1 MGAMAE
7 SRATGPRMT
16 DPSAVWAYA
25 VAERVPAAGL
35 DELEGIEGGRVRAV
49 PAAGLVAIAG
59 DVPLS
64 GFSEAALRRN
74 LEDLAWLE
82 ATARAHHRVIAA
94 VAEDGPVVP
103 LRLATVYRDDASTA
117 AALAEFGGQFRS
129 ALAQTRAHKE
139 WGIKAYATRPAEPG
153 APDDG
158 RGSSERGAD
167 RKSAG
172 SGAAYLDRRRRE
184 LTAHEQARRG
194 VVAGAELVHAR
205 LAGLADQSRLHPPQS
220 PQLAGHR
227 AQMLLNASYLLP
239 DDRDGDF
246 AAAVDELAGQHG
258 ELRIEITGPWP
269 PYSFAGLP
277 EAGQP

>member
-1 MGAMAE
+1 
-7 SRATGPRMT
+7 MT
-16 DPSAVWAYA
+16 EPSVVWAYA

-35 DELEGIEGGRVRAV
+35 DDLEGIGGGRVRAV

-59 DVPLS
+59 DVPLA
-64 GFSEAALRRN
+64 GFSETALRRN

-103 LRLATVYRDDASTA
+103 LRLATVYRDDASSA
-117 AALAEFGGQFRS
+117 AALAEFAGQFRS

-153 APDDG
+153 GSDPAPARPDAG
-158 RGSSERGAD
+158 RAPASSGA
-167 RKSAG
+167 AG
-172 SGAAYLDRRRRE
+172 SGAAYLARRRRE
-184 LTAHEQARRG
+184 LTAHEQARRD

-246 AAAVDELAGQHG
+246 AAAVDELAGQHR

-277 EAGQP
+277 EADQP